1 MARRSYKRDRIGRFS
16 GGGGG
21 STPSG
26 AIARGGGGVRG
37 SVARSI
43 AATSGPSK
51 PSVGQKPRLEA
62 KKGAKLVMKEGIG
75 SRAGSARASAIKASA
90 AERKASKEV
99 SAAKKVKGPARQS
112 TLSKA
117 IANQEKA
124 RTAEVK
130 ALDKLSKATRRK

>member
-1 MARRSYKRDRIGRFS
+1 
-16 GGGGG
+16 
-21 STPSG
+21 
-26 AIARGGGGVRG
+26 
-37 SVARSI
+37 
-43 AATSGPSK
+43 
-51 PSVGQKPRLEA
+51 
-62 KKGAKLVMKEGIG
+62 MKEGIS

-112 TLSKA
+112 ALSKA